1 MSVKDVT
8 YDNIKRQQKVD
19 EGKGVK
25 LKPQPF
31 GVNRKEG
38 EIFLKFSL

>member
-8 YDNIKRQQKVD
+8 YDNIKSHQKVD
-19 EGKGVK
+19 EGNRLK

-31 GVNRKEG
+31 GVNKKEG
-38 EIFLKFSL
+38 EIYFLFSL